1 MNRKDTKKVAVVIPA
16 RHNSE
21 RLPGKP
27 LIKINGE
34 TLVMKTFKKVNKVF
48 SVEDIY
54 IVSDSQKVLDEFKNI
69 SKNLILVKRNCL
81 NGTERCSYAIN
92 KIKKNYK
99 YFLITSCDMP
109 FLNIGVLK
117 YLIKKINSTK
127 KMYDAFT
134 VHTPIKNLSI
144 LKNKN
149 IGKVVL
155 NLNSEIIYISRNSI
169 PSLRNY
175 NHDSF
180 SKKKKKLF
188 FSHHGLMAI
197 KKPILK
203 KYAHL
208 KNSYLQ
214 ISEDNEW
221 LKLIEYGYKIKSF
234 YYKSIAPE
242 INTKK
247 DLKKFI
253 PIYFKKTFAK

>member
-1 MNRKDTKKVAVVIPA
+1 MKKKYFKKIGVIIPA
-16 RHNSE
+16 RYNSE

-34 TLVMKTFKKVNKVF
+34 ALVMKTFKKVNKVF
-48 SVEDIY
+48 PSEDIF
-54 IVSDSQKVLDEFKNI
+54 ITSDNQKVLDEFKHI
-69 SKNLILVKRNCL
+69 SKNLILVKKNCL

-117 YLIKKINSTK
+117 YLIKKINNTK
-127 KMYDAFT
+127 KIYDAFT
-134 VHTPIKNLSI
+134 VHTSVKNLSI
-144 LKNKN
+144 LKNTN
-149 IGKVVL
+149 IAKVVL
-155 NLNSEIIYISRNSI
+155 NLNNEIIYISRNVI
-169 PSLRNY
+169 PSLKNY
-175 NHDSF
+175 NHDYNNF
-180 SKKKKKLF
+180 FKKKKKKF

-203 KYAHL
+203 KYAYL

-221 LKLIEYGYKIKSF
+221 LKFLEYGYKIKSF

-247 DLKKFI
+247 DLRKFI
-253 PIYFKKTFAK
+253 PIYFKKI